1 MLEAQAEKRK
11 LGKVTVW
18 ASVPGFLTVDTP
30 TSQQF
35 QDFTRV
41 WGGGALLVSW
51 EGEPLEWVLFP
62 FEIKLINVT
71 ECSLSIALFLSL
83 CFLCVIHLLL
93 S

>member
-11 LGKVTVW
+11 VGKVTVW

-30 TSQQF
+30 TSQHF
-35 QDFTRV
+35 QDFTL
-41 WGGGALLVSW
+41 A
-51 EGEPLEWVLFP
+51 FA

-83 CFLCVIHLLL
+83 CFLCVIHLIL